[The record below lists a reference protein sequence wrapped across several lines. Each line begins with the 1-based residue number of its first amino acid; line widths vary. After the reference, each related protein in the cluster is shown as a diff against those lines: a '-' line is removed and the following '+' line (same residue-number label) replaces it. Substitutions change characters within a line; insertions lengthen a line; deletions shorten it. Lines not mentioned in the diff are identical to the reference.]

1 MDGHIPAVGNCY
13 MLLLLTFR
21 PALPEEPLALFLEP
35 NGPFV
40 KAADLLLSVFL
51 HGLWVKTA
59 ATTLVLL
66 SLTWLGWAEDPQVLL
81 L

>member
-13 MLLLLTFR
+13 MLLLLTLR
-21 PALPEEPLALFLEP
+21 SALPEKWLALFLEP
-35 NGPFV
+35 NEPFV

-59 ATTLVLL
+59 ATTLLVL
-66 SLTWLGWAEDPQVLL
+66 SLTWFGW
-81 L
+81 